1 MGVRARDMEGIL
13 MLLLLLLLGFVRGD
27 DGGDGGARGHVG
39 VNKVGAGTRA
49 AH

>member
-13 MLLLLLLLGFVRGD
+13 MLLLLGFVRGD